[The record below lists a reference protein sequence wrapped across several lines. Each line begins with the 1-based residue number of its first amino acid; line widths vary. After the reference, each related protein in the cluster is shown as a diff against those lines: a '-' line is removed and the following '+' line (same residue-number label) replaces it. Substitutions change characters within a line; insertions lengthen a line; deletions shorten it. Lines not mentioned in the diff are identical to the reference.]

1 VTVYVDEMRPVW
13 PRRWGFRFR
22 EHCHMMAE
30 GDKELEDMA
39 RRLQLPNRW
48 RDGDHYDLVGS
59 KRQAAIK
66 QGAIAIS
73 TREMVCFRK
82 KRRAR

>member
-1 VTVYVDEMRPVW
+1 
-13 PRRWGFRFR
+13 
-22 EHCHMMAE
+22 MMA
-30 GDKELEDMA
+30 DADTELEDMA

-59 KRQAAIK
+59 KRRLAIK
-66 QGAIAIS
+66 QGAVEIT